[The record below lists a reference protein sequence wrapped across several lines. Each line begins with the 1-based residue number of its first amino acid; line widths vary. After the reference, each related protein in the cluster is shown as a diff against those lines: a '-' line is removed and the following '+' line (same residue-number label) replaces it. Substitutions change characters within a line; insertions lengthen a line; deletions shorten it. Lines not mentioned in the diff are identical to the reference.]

1 MTHVDPVDQ
10 AVISQALIAAA
21 REMGVKLVRS
31 AYSPVVREAS
41 DCAAALLDRHGN
53 VVAQAELIPMQLGP
67 IGTTFRPCAEIHPV
81 DDLVEGDFY
90 INNHP
95 FAGGQHVPDVFLF
108 TPIFVAGEVVGF
120 GATVAH
126 HLDLGGGAPGLNPE
140 ARDVYQEGILF
151 PPSKWNMRRDW
162 NGGPL
167 ERLVRANVRV
177 PAQTIGDFNA
187 QFAANGIGVRRVQEL
202 CARYGAATVTAAMA
216 ELLDYSER
224 RMRAAIA
231 DVPDGVYRGEAVLD
245 DDGVGGA
252 PLAVRATVTVAGAEI
267 HVDFAGTADQAP
279 TNINCPFASTIA
291 AALSCVKS
299 VLTSPDIPFNEGS
312 KRPIVVTAPYGS
324 LVNPRPPAPVRARML
339 SGYRV
344 FNAVMSALARVVP
357 ERVIA
362 EGFDTTEVVCL
373 SHLGDDGY
381 RIYLEI
387 FGGGYGASAQGDGCD
402 AVDSP
407 LSNCGNIPVE
417 SMDLDYDFFRVLEYS
432 VRVGSGG
439 AGRHRGGMGFC
450 RRYLITRDQV
460 SLATYGDRF
469 VFAPPGLF
477 GGQPGARAATHVV
490 RRGKRIPIGS
500 KQSFALAR
508 GDVLVMLTGGGAG
521 YGEPV
526 ERPRQLVAQDLAEGL
541 VPPAVARRLYRF
553 GPASRSGHGAGPAA
567 PDLER
572 TGHPAPA

>member
-1 MTHVDPVDQ
+1 MPETATHRTAAPLAPGGEAEVPILTIDQ

-21 REMGVKLVRS
+21 REMGAKLVRS

-67 IGTTFRPCAEIHPV
+67 IGTTFRPCAELYPV
-81 DDLVEGDFY
+81 DGLTESDFY

-95 FAGGQHVPDVFLF
+95 FEGGQHVPDVFLF
-108 TPIFVAGEVVGF
+108 TPIFFEGAVVGF

-140 ARDVYQEGILF
+140 ARDVYQEGLLF
-151 PPSKWNMRRDW
+151 PPSKWNMTRDW

-187 QFAANGIGVRRVQEL
+187 QFAANGVGVRRVQEL
-202 CARYGAATVTAAMA
+202 CARYGAAAVTGAMA

-224 RMRAAIA
+224 RMRAAIRA
-231 DVPDGVYRGEAVLD
+231 VPDGVYHGQDVLD
-245 DDGVGGA
+245 DDGVGGG
-252 PLAVRATVTVAGAEI
+252 PLTVQATVTVDGDQA
-267 HVDFAGTADQAP
+267 HVDFSGTAPQAP
-279 TNINCPFASTIA
+279 TNVNCPFASTIA

-312 KRPIVVTAPYGS
+312 KRPITVTAPLGC

-344 FNAVMSALARVVP
+344 WNAVMNALAQVVP
-357 ERVIA
+357 DRVIA
-362 EGFDTTEVVCL
+362 AGFDTTEVVCL

-381 RIYLEI
+381 QIYLEI
-387 FGGGYGASAQGDGCD
+387 FGGGYGASAHGDGCD

-432 VRVGSGG
+432 VRADSGG

-450 RRYLITRDQV
+450 RRYLITKDNV
-460 SLATYGDRF
+460 SFATYGDRF
-469 VFAPPGLF
+469 VFAPQGLF
-477 GGQPGARAATHVV
+477 GGAPGERAASHVI
-490 RRGKRIPIGS
+490 RGGREIPIGS
-500 KQSFALAR
+500 KQSFALEQ

-521 YGEPV
+521 YGDPA
-526 ERPRQLVAQDLAEGL
+526 ERPRHLVQQDLSEGL
-541 VPPAVARRLYRF
+541 IAPRTARRLYRF
-553 GPASRSGHGAGPAA
+553 NP
-567 PDLER
+567 
-572 TGHPAPA
+572 

>member
-1 MTHVDPVDQ
+1 MRSVDPVDQ
-10 AVISQALIAAA
+10 AVISQALVAAA
-21 REMGVKLVRS
+21 REMGAKLVRS

-41 DCAAALLDRHGN
+41 DCAAALLDRDGN

-67 IGTTFRPCAEIHPV
+67 IGTTFRPCAERYPV
-81 DDLVEGDFY
+81 DELVESDFY

-95 FAGGQHVPDVFLF
+95 FEGGQHVPDVFLF
-108 TPIFVAGEVVGF
+108 TPIFVDGRVAGF

-140 ARDVYQEGILF
+140 ARDVYQEGLLF
-151 PPSKWNMRRDW
+151 PPGKWNMRRDW

-202 CARYGAATVTAAMA
+202 CARYGADTVAAAMA
-216 ELLDYSER
+216 GLLDYSER

-231 DVPDGVYRGEAVLD
+231 QVPDGVYAGEDVLD
-245 DDGVGGA
+245 DDGAGGG
-252 PLAVRATVTVAGAEI
+252 PLVVRATVTVAGDQI
-267 HVDFAGTADQAP
+267 HVDFTGTAAQAP
-279 TNINCPFASTIA
+279 TNVNCPFASTIA
-291 AALSCVKS
+291 AALSCVKA

-312 KRPIVVTAPYGS
+312 KRPIAVTAPLGC

-344 FNAVMSALARVVP
+344 WNAVMNALAQVVP
-357 ERVIA
+357 DRVIA
-362 EGFDTTEVVCL
+362 AGFDTTEVLCL
-373 SHLGDDGY
+373 SHLGEDGY

-387 FGGGYGASAQGDGCD
+387 FGGGYGAGAHADGCD

-432 VRVGSGG
+432 VRAESGG

-450 RRYLITRDQV
+450 RRYLITRDGV
-460 SLATYGDRF
+460 SFATYGDRF
-469 VFAPPGLF
+469 VFAPQGLF
-477 GGQPGARAATHVV
+477 GGAPGARAQSYVE
-490 RRGKRIPIGS
+490 RGGKRIPIGS
-500 KQSFALAR
+500 KQSFALAK

-521 YGEPV
+521 YGPPS
-526 ERPRQLVAQDLAEGL
+526 ERPRALVAQDVAQG
-541 VPPAVARRLYRF
+541 VIGPATARRVYRF
-553 GPASRSGHGAGPAA
+553 SPAAGAGAADSRPARRQG
-567 PDLER
+567 DR
-572 TGHPAPA
+572 RPARV